1 MKHIFVVDDE
11 KRIRELIEM
20 YLKKEGYR
28 VTSFENAEHV
38 QEMIAEKNPD
48 LIILDI
54 MMPGMDG
61 LELCTHIRK
70 TSDVPIIFVSARSE
84 ELDRILGLELG
95 ADDYLPKPFS
105 PRELMVRIKT
115 ILKRTQKDPRT
126 FEKAEILTINDFEL
140 DTSKRIARTGNS
152 EITFT
157 IKEYDVMELLLRNP
171 GIPMS
176 REQIIE
182 TVWGYDYDGYD
193 RNVDDTVKRL
203 RKKLKAAQSGLEIKT
218 VWGYGYRVDK
228 DE

>member
-1 MKHIFVVDDE
+1 MNHIFVVDDE

-28 VTSFENAEHV
+28 VTSFEDAENV
-38 QEMIAEKNPD
+38 LEAIGEKNPD

-70 TSDVPIIFVSARSE
+70 TNDVPIIFVSARSE

-115 ILKRTQKDPRT
+115 ILKRTQKDPRHS
-126 FEKAEILTINDFEL
+126 EKAEILRINDFEL
-140 DTSKRIARTGNS
+140 DTEKRIAKAGSSQIN
-152 EITFT
+152 FT
-157 IKEYDVMELLLRNP
+157 IKEYDVMELFLRNP

-203 RKKLKAAQSGLEIKT
+203 RKKLKAVQSDLEIKT

-228 DE
+228 NE

>member
-28 VTSFENAEHV
+28 VTSFENAENV
-38 QEMIAEKNPD
+38 LGMLAEKDPD

-115 ILKRTQKDPRT
+115 ILKRTQKDLRP
-126 FEKAEILTINDFEL
+126 FEKAEVLTINDFEL
-140 DTSKRIARTGNS
+140 DTTKRIARAGNS

-157 IKEYDVMELLLRNP
+157 IKEYDVMELFLRNP

-203 RKKLKAAQSGLEIKT
+203 RKKLKAAKSDLEIKT

>member
-38 QEMIAEKNPD
+38 QEMIAEKDPD

-126 FEKAEILTINDFEL
+126 FEKAEVLTINDFEL